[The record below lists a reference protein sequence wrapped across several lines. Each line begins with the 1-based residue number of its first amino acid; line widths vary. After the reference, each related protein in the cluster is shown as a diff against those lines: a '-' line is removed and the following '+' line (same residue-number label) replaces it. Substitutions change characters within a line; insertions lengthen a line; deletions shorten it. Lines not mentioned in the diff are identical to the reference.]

1 MIWKEAISQ
10 FVKQKHP
17 ISYLFVGTALQKLGF
32 RASKEYVSRNVIFI
46 GLVQDV
52 NRHVSISDKNWRK
65 SIAFPP

>member
-32 RASKEYVSRNVIFI
+32 ILSF
-46 GLVQDV
+46 LDV
-52 NRHVSISDKNWRK
+52 
-65 SIAFPP
+65 